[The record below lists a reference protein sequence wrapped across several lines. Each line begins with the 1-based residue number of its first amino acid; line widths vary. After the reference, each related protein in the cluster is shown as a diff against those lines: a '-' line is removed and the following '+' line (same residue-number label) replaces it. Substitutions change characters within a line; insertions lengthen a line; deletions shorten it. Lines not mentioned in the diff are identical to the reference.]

1 MNARVSNGRRV
12 GNERGVFQD
21 KDVFECD
28 FFFFCLQI
36 RQFTHFRTYIY
47 ICQFL
52 HFAGGGSSLNILSA
66 FFLNEQKS
74 AENEMPN
81 RKLKQNVKYLTL
93 YCMWYVAH
101 IRISIY
107 NIFLLVSCACQSG
120 VCSF

>member
-1 MNARVSNGRRV
+1 MNGEFSRIRMFSSV
-12 GNERGVFQD
+12 
-21 KDVFECD
+21 

-107 NIFLLVSCACQSG
+107 IFLLVSCACQSG